1 MADVMDERV
10 QSIQTYAG
18 VGFTL
23 GAVVLS
29 LSLAVFPSLPPANE
43 ANHVIEAIAKE
54 GLSGWMGLH
63 AAMVVGFLAAAVG
76 FAAFAFLLHLRG
88 ASGPASIVTVC
99 ALVGA
104 SIYVSFLSME
114 FFLPAFIRN
123 LYPLD
128 PGLATMLFSAVW
140 YWKMGALAVGSVLLF
155 AAVVAAGLGG
165 SSRDVIPSWLGW
177 AGAVVGVIG
186 ILVYLF
192 DFWSSTVTGAAI
204 NPMRMTA
211 VRYGVGLPLQVWML
225 AVGATLL
232 RERSQA
238 RAVPPQARTPVP
250 RRDPARPPR
259 TVTPFSERGSEGMGL
274 VSGGQQGGGHGGGG
288 HAGGGHGGGAQ
299 GGHGGGAQAGGGHAS
314 DESDLGHSAAS
325 GRGGLPDGP
334 LTPRERAAAAGG
346 ANLEPQL
353 PPGTP
358 EPPPLPPP
366 IP

>member
-1 MADVMDERV
+1 MADVMEERV
-10 QSIQTYAG
+10 RSILSYAG

-29 LSLAVFPSLPPANE
+29 LSLAVFPSLPPANQ
-43 ANHVIEAIAKE
+43 ANLVIETVAKE
-54 GLSGWMGLH
+54 GLAGWMGLH
-63 AAMVVGFLAAAVG
+63 AAMVLGFLAAAIG
-76 FAAFAFLLHLRG
+76 FTAFAFLLHLRG
-88 ASGPASIVTVC
+88 SSGPASIVTVC
-99 ALVGA
+99 ALVGT

-114 FFLPAFIRN
+114 FFLPAFVRN
-123 LYPLD
+123 LYPID
-128 PGLATMLFSAVW
+128 PGLATMLFSTVW
-140 YWKMGALAVGSVLLF
+140 YWKMGALAVGSLLLF
-155 AAVVAAGLGG
+155 AAVVAAGLSGA
-165 SSRDVIPSWLGW
+165 SRDVIPIWLGW
-177 AGAVVGVIG
+177 GGAVFGAIG

-232 RERSQA
+232 RERSEHA
-238 RAVPPQARTPVP
+238 RVVPPQARTPVP
-250 RRDPARPPR
+250 RRDPARPAR
-259 TVTPFSERGSEGMGL
+259 TATPFADAPRGGGSEEM
-274 VSGGQQGGGHGGGG
+274 GGGSGEGGGGSVGGGG
-288 HAGGGHGGGAQ
+288 HDTGRP
-299 GGHGGGAQAGGGHAS
+299 
-314 DESDLGHSAAS
+314 AAS
-325 GRGGLPDGP
+325 ARGPVPDGP
-334 LTPRERAAAAGG
+334 LTARERAAATGG

>member
-1 MADVMDERV
+1 MADVMEERV
-10 QSIQTYAG
+10 RSILSYAG

-29 LSLAVFPSLPPANE
+29 LSLAVFPSLPPANQ
-43 ANHVIEAIAKE
+43 ANLVIETMAKQ
-54 GLSGWMGLH
+54 GLGAWMGLH
-63 AAMVVGFLAAAVG
+63 AAMVLGFLAAAVG
-76 FAAFAFLLHLRG
+76 FTAFAFLLHLRG
-88 ASGPASIVTVC
+88 SSGPASVVSVC
-99 ALVGA
+99 ALIGA

-123 LYPLD
+123 LYPID
-128 PGLATMLFSAVW
+128 PGLATMVFSTVW
-140 YWKMGALAVGSVLLF
+140 YWKMGALAVGSVLFF

-165 SSRDVIPSWLGW
+165 SSRDVIPVWLGW
-177 AGAVVGVIG
+177 AGAVFGAIG

-211 VRYGVGLPLQVWML
+211 VRYGVGLPLQIWML

-232 RERSQA
+232 RERSQHT
-238 RAVPPQARTPVP
+238 RVVPPQARTPVP
-250 RRDPARPPR
+250 RRDPSRPAR
-259 TVTPFSERGSEGMGL
+259 TGTPFADAPRGSQEMGGD
-274 VSGGQQGGGHGGGG
+274 GGSRETGGSHEFGGGG
-288 HAGGGHGGGAQ
+288 GTGRLA
-299 GGHGGGAQAGGGHAS
+299 AS
-314 DESDLGHSAAS
+314 AAPASAAS
-325 GRGGLPDGP
+325 AASARVPDGP
-334 LTPRERAAAAGG
+334 LTARERAAATGG

>member
-1 MADVMDERV
+1 MADVMEERV
-10 QSIQTYAG
+10 RSILSYAG

-29 LSLAVFPSLPPANE
+29 LSLAVFPSLPPANQ
-43 ANHVIEAIAKE
+43 ANLVIETMAKQ
-54 GLSGWMGLH
+54 GLGAWMGLH
-63 AAMVVGFLAAAVG
+63 AAMVLGFLAAAVG
-76 FAAFAFLLHLRG
+76 FTAFAFLLHLRG
-88 ASGPASIVTVC
+88 SSGPASVVTVC

-123 LYPLD
+123 LYPID
-128 PGLATMLFSAVW
+128 PGLATMVFSTVW
-140 YWKMGALAVGSVLLF
+140 YWKMGALAVGSVLFF

-165 SSRDVIPSWLGW
+165 SSRDVIPAWLGW
-177 AGAVVGVIG
+177 AGAVFGAIG

-211 VRYGVGLPLQVWML
+211 VRYGVGLPLQIWML

-232 RERSQA
+232 RERSQHA
-238 RAVPPQARTPVP
+238 HVVPPQARTPVP
-250 RRDPARPPR
+250 RRDPSRPAR
-259 TVTPFSERGSEGMGL
+259 TGTPFADAPRGSQEL
-274 VSGGQQGGGHGGGG
+274 GGDGGSRETGGSHEFGGGG
-288 HAGGGHGGGAQ
+288 GGTGRLA
-299 GGHGGGAQAGGGHAS
+299 A
-314 DESDLGHSAAS
+314 SAAS
-325 GRGGLPDGP
+325 SAPAAPAASARVPDGP
-334 LTPRERAAAAGG
+334 LTARERAAATGG